1 MEWIIFLGL
10 ILIVVFYIVSLF
22 NGLVSK
28 RNAAKNSFS
37 QIDIQL
43 QRRHDLVPNLVEA
56 TKTYMSHE
64 KNTLES
70 VISARDAAVQAQR
83 NLAQGGAYDSPELI
97 EKLLLAEQKLSN
109 SLAQMTALMEQYPDL
124 KADTVVKDLMEE
136 LNTTENRVSFAR
148 QAYNDHVMFYNNAC
162 EMFPSNFIAGAF
174 SFKAMTLLAMEDS
187 KVIRQAPKINF
198 NSQ

>member
-1 MEWIIFLGL
+1 MEWLVFIGL
-10 ILIVVFYIVSLF
+10 ILIILIYIASLF

-56 TKTYMSHE
+56 AKAYMSHE

-70 VISARDAAVQAQR
+70 VISARDAAVQAQH
-83 NLAQGGAYDSPELI
+83 NLAKSGAYDSPELV
-97 EKLLLAEQKLSN
+97 EKLALAEQKLSS
-109 SLAQMTALMEQYPDL
+109 SLAQLTALMEQYPEL
-124 KADTVVKDLMEE
+124 KADGVIKDLMEE

-162 EMFPSNFIAGAF
+162 EMFPSNFVAGAF
-174 SFKAMTLLAMEDS
+174 SFRVMKMLAMDDTKLIKQVP
-187 KVIRQAPKINF
+187 KVNF
-198 NSQ
+198 NTH